1 MQGMGMTKTITA
13 TLAVMV
19 VAPQKKIMA
28 KRKKNPLVLRA
39 APVVTTAK
47 KREATPDTARL
58 SPLPLKVPVAVPAA
72 AAAAAVQAAAVRNP
86 ADPRRSPAEAKA
98 APKREAL
105 RKAAPR
111 RAAPKKAVLRKVAPR
126 RVALRKADPKK
137 AAARRADPKKVA
149 AKKVALKKVAVKA
162 DQRRVAVAAKSQF
175 NHKAAEPSAAFVF

>member
-19 VAPQKKIMA
+19 VAPQKKIMT

-47 KREATPDTARL
+47 TREATPDTVRP
-58 SPLPLKVPVAVPAA
+58 SPLPLKVPVAVPVA

-105 RKAAPR
+105 KKAAVK
-111 RAAPKKAVLRKVAPR
+111 AGLKKVAPKKA
-126 RVALRKADPKK
+126 ALRKADPKT
-137 AAARRADPKKVA
+137 AAAR
-149 AKKVALKKVAVKA
+149 
-162 DQRRVAVAAKSQF
+162 
-175 NHKAAEPSAAFVF
+175 